1 MPADII
7 FEIGTEEIPA
17 RFIPNAIKGMKEDFS
32 ALLNEQGI
40 SFKVAEPYGTPRRLL
55 LYVKDAAE
63 KQAEKS
69 VEIMGPAK
77 AVAYDKDG
85 NPTKAAIG
93 FAKGQ
98 AIDVKELQIKKTDK
112 GEYICAVKRE
122 GGKDTEGRLSDLLP
136 SFILKINFPKS
147 MYWDDKKVRFA
158 RPIRWLT
165 AVYGN

>member
-17 RFIPNAIKGMKEDFS
+17 RFIPSALERMKEDFS
-32 ALLNEQGI
+32 VLLNEQGI
-40 SFKVAEPYGTPRRLL
+40 SFKTAESYGTPRRLL

-69 VEIMGPAK
+69 VEVIGPAK

-85 NPTKAAIG
+85 APTKAAIG

-98 AIDVKELQIKKTDK
+98 GIDVKELQL
-112 GEYICAVKRE
+112 KR
-122 GGKDTEGRLSDLLP
+122 L
-136 SFILKINFPKS
+136 
-147 MYWDDKKVRFA
+147 
-158 RPIRWLT
+158 IR
-165 AVYGN
+165 VNISVH